1 MLAYYLMIKFLKQL
15 NFLYLNMD
23 CSRDFLSNINIMD
36 EDGEPIKVVV
46 DPNYVETDINKM
58 KCWGKI
64 QN

>member
-1 MLAYYLMIKFLKQL
+1 
-15 NFLYLNMD
+15 
-23 CSRDFLSNINIMD
+23 MD